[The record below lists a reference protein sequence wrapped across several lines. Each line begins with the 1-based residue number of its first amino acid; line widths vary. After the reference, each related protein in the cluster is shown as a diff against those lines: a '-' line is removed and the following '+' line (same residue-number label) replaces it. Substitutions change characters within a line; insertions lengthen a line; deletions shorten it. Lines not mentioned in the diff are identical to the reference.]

1 MVRENARDS
10 SIEEDSPRGASAGET
25 VREVR
30 RPFRPVDPSEPTT
43 PAFAL
48 RPLAERLRHENAF
61 REHGRDAV
69 TLVHRPDLTAV
80 LSVLAKG
87 RTIDDNRR
95 VPGPALLV
103 VLSGRFELR
112 REGQETV
119 VLEAETMA
127 TVAPEVD
134 HVLVAQEDSALLLV
148 IGAQW

>member
-1 MVRENARDS
+1 MSMERDDFRHS
-10 SIEEDSPRGASAGET
+10 SIAGET

-48 RPLAERLRHENAF
+48 RPLAEQLMQEDAF
-61 REHGRDAV
+61 REHGRDAI

-80 LSVLAKG
+80 LSVVAKG
-87 RTIDDNRR
+87 RTIDQNRR
-95 VPGPALLV
+95 VPGPTLLV
-103 VLSGRFELR
+103 VLSGAFELR

-119 VLEAETMA
+119 VLGAETAA

-134 HVLVAQEDSALLLV
+134 HVLVARESSTLLLV